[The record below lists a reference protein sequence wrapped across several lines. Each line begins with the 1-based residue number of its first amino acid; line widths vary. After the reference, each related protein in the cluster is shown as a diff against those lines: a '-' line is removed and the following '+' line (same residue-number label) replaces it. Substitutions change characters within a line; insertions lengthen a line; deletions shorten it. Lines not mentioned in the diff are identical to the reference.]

1 MKKVIKALL
10 VIVICFCVILGTKDV
25 NAKEVAYTNEKGFE
39 FTQDEYNF
47 FKKVYGQKFVQKY
60 LDQDIYN
67 QFHDVDFANDEV
79 VSKLY
84 TTNESR
90 QNPSKD
96 SPFFSSSAKSIL
108 LSKHCTQ
115 AACRAYITV
124 TWLGDPSIKS
134 YDDIGVYLDGP
145 SRMGSASTYAYSSTS
160 SNFADATKYQTDGF
174 GASIL
179 LPQTG
184 DDIIIS
190 QSFIYTGTGTIYA
203 SYQHAMVNTVL
214 TVAQSFNI
222 SAIGYGG
229 VFDFYNNADLVYDNM
244 NGVDLDV

>member
-1 MKKVIKALL
+1 MKKALKVL
-10 VIVICFCVILGTKDV
+10 VIVVCFSVILGTRNV
-25 NAKEVAYTNEKGFE
+25 SAKEVAYTNEKGFE

-47 FKKVYGQKFVQKY
+47 FTKVYGQKFVQKY

-67 QFHDVDFANDEV
+67 QFPDTDFANAEV
-79 VSKLY
+79 ATKVY

-96 SPFFSSSAKSIL
+96 SPYFSSPAKSLQISKYCNSIL
-108 LSKHCTQ
+108 CKIYVT
-115 AACRAYITV
+115 A

-145 SRMGSASTYAYSSTS
+145 SRLGTATTVAYSDTE
-160 SNFADATKYQTDGF
+160 NNYAAATKYQTDGF
-174 GASIL
+174 GASVL

-184 DDIIIS
+184 DDIIVL
-190 QSFIYTGTGTIYA
+190 QTFNYTGTGTVYA

-214 TVAQSFNI
+214 TVAQSFDI

>member
-1 MKKVIKALL
+1 MKKAIKVL
-10 VIVICFCVILGTKDV
+10 VIAVCFSVILGTRNV
-25 NAKEVAYTNEKGFE
+25 SAKEVAYTNEKGFE

-47 FKKVYGQKFVQKY
+47 FTKVYGQKFVQKY

-67 QFHDVDFANDEV
+67 QFPDTDFANAEV
-79 VSKLY
+79 VTKVYS
-84 TTNESR
+84 TNESR

-96 SPFFSSSAKSIL
+96 SPFFSSSAKSLQI
-108 LSKHCTQ
+108 SKYCS
-115 AACRAYITV
+115 AVFCKIYV
-124 TWLGDPSIKS
+124 TATWFGEPSVKS

-145 SRMGSASTYAYSSTS
+145 SRLGSATTVAYSSLGN
-160 SNFADATKYQTDGF
+160 NFAESTKYQTEGF
-174 GASIL
+174 GASVL
-179 LPQTG
+179 LPDGSDTIVSQT
-184 DDIIIS
+184 
-190 QSFIYTGTGTIYA
+190 FNYTGTGTIYA

-214 TVAQSFNI
+214 TVAQSFDI